1 MLPETHTHLLFPL
14 DTLFPLALS
23 RTVWPSGLRRVTRN
37 HFSSGGVGSNPAAVV
52 FLFDDTDHDYPRLS
66 HDLFEASLAQSVE
79 RAALNRTVVGSSP
92 TGSVFYFSTGP
103 TFLFY
108 YETLFGHFIIVASLA
123 QSVERAAFNR
133 TVVGSSPTGSAFF
146 LP

>member
-79 RAALNRTVVGSSP
+79 RAA
-92 TGSVFYFSTGP
+92 
-103 TFLFY
+103 
-108 YETLFGHFIIVASLA
+108 
-123 QSVERAAFNR
+123 FNR

-146 LP
+146 PLSHTSTTEIHTLTPFLISYSFRLLRAKDSVAEWSKACD